1 MDLHSIA
8 GPLISAVN
16 PMTSAKLYKS
26 TGYSVNADG
35 IQVPAYA
42 PAIKGM
48 IQVQGMSNS
57 ALQHANSLNIT
68 GVLRKVYLGG
78 DWESVVRTTMQGG
91 DKFVFSH
98 AGVVNGT
105 WLVATVNETWPDWC
119 SVTVQLQVEP

>member
-16 PMTSAKLYKS
+16 PMTPAKLYKS
-26 TGYSVNADG
+26 TGYTTDASG
-35 IQVPAYA
+35 TQIPAYA
-42 PAIKGM
+42 PPIRGS
-48 IQVQGMSNS
+48 IQVQGMSGS

-68 GVLRKVYLGG
+68 GTLRKVYLGG
-78 DWESVVRTTMQGG
+78 DWESIVRTTMQGG

-98 AGVVNGT
+98 AGIVNGT

-119 SVTVQLQVEP
+119 SVTVQLQVDL